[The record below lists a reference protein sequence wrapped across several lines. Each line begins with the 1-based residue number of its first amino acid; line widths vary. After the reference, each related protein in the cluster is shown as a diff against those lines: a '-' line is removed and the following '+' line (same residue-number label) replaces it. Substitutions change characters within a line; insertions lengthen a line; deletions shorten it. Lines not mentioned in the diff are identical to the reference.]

1 VIVVGAGLAGLAT
14 GWRLARRGASVTL
27 VDRAPRAGGRLCG
40 ERQDGFALSPALGT
54 VCEADR
60 RLLAF
65 VKEVGLAEEWLPLRP
80 VSLAIAQKGK
90 VRDVALRG
98 LKDVRSIPGVGLRQA
113 LRLVRLPRLLARY
126 ADALDFENPAG
137 AARLDDRSIGDFGR
151 LYFGRSVLEG
161 WIAPRA
167 ERSAPGDLQDMSR
180 VQFLID
186 EHRKGSA
193 RVGLP
198 RGSFDEV
205 VERLGQWLEMRL
217 CTEVLQVETAER
229 GGARVMTSAGVLEA
243 DAVVL
248 ATDAIEAERL
258 GAPVLVTAE
267 RRHLAAVR
275 YAPLLS
281 MAAGLCR
288 PASTRPRELW
298 VPRPENS
305 PLSRVLFEPGVAA
318 GRVPA
323 SRGLAWLRARS
334 DFFES
339 SRNVSDDVVSKQLV
353 EALDRLMPGWLR
365 TVDFTRVF
373 RCERAA
379 PRFDVGH
386 YRGLA
391 NFESVQLDRRQAGR
405 ALYFVGDHLIHP
417 SPEGAVVSAER
428 AAAALGAD
436 LALP

>member
-27 VDRAPRAGGRLCG
+27 VDRASRAGGRLCG
-40 ERQDGFALSPALGT
+40 ERQDGFTLSPAAGT
-54 VCEADR
+54 LCEADR

-65 VKEVGLAEEWLPLRP
+65 VKEAGLAEEWLPLRP
-80 VSLAIAQKGK
+80 VSFAIAQKGR
-90 VRDVALRG
+90 VRDFGLRG
-98 LKDVRSIPGVGLRQA
+98 LGDVRGIPGVGLRQG
-113 LRLVRLPRLLARY
+113 LRLVRLPRLMARY
-126 ADALDFENPAG
+126 ADALDFENPGG
-137 AARLDDRSIGDFGR
+137 AARLDDRSIADFGR

-167 ERSAPGDLQDMSR
+167 ERSAPGDLHDMSR

-186 EHRKGSA
+186 EQRKGST

-198 RGSFDEV
+198 RGSFDEL
-205 VERLGQWLEMRL
+205 VERLGRWLEIRL
-217 CTEVLQVETAER
+217 GTEILEVQAAER
-229 GGARVMTSAGVLEA
+229 GGARVRTPEGVLEA

-248 ATDAIEAERL
+248 ATDAIESERL
-258 GAPVLVTAE
+258 AAPLLVTAE
-267 RRHLAAVR
+267 RRHLAGIR

-281 MAAGLCR
+281 VAAGLCR

-298 VPRPENS
+298 VPRPESS
-305 PLSRVLFEPGVAA
+305 PLSRVLFEPGVVA

-323 SRGLAWLRARS
+323 GRGLAWLRGRS

-339 SRNVSDDVVSKQLV
+339 SRRVSDDVVSKQLV

-373 RCERAA
+373 RSERAA

-391 NFESVQLDRRQAGR
+391 NFEAVQRDRRQAGR
-405 ALYFVGDHLIHP
+405 ALYFAGDHLVHP
-417 SPEGAVVSAER
+417 SPEGAVVSGER
-428 AAAALGAD
+428 AAAALGVD
-436 LALP
+436 LGLP